1 MKLRHELKYVTS
13 PAHALALRSALRGLM
28 DTDPNG
34 TSEGAYDIISLYY
47 DTIDGA
53 AFFEKLDG
61 IEFRRKYRIRAYN
74 ANRRF
79 FKLECK
85 YKLQDWTAK
94 ESETLDPTVVKHVID
109 GSVSHIDP
117 STLGPLASRFVRES
131 VMMNLKPSVVIQ
143 YKRTALVNET
153 LDVRITFDERIRM
166 GSYATDLFSTELPL
180 IPVSDDESVVVEVKY
195 NEILPMAIALVLRPM
210 TMQRLAVSKYAL
222 GYNKK

>member
-13 PAHALALRSALRGLM
+13 PAHALALRTALSSLM
-28 DTDPNG
+28 STDPHG
-34 TSEGAYDIISLYY
+34 DAEGAYTIVSLYY

-53 AFFEKLDG
+53 AFFDKIDG
-61 IEFRRKYRIRAYN
+61 IEYRRKYRIRAYN
-74 ANRRF
+74 TNREF

-94 ESETLDPTVVKHVID
+94 ESET
-109 GSVSHIDP
+109 IDP
-117 STLGPLASRFVRES
+117 RLVRHVMNGSESLIDTNPTGPLTQRFLRDVA
-131 VMMNLKPSVVIQ
+131 MMNLKPSVIIQ
-143 YKRTALVNET
+143 YKRTALVSED

-166 GSYATDLFSTELPL
+166 GSYTTDVFSSELPL
-180 IPVSDDESVVVEVKY
+180 VPVTADDSVVVEVKY
-195 NEILPMAIALVLRPM
+195 NEILPMAIALLLRPM

>member
-13 PAHALALRSALRGLM
+13 PTRAFALRMALSGLM
-28 DTDPNG
+28 DKDPNG
-34 TSEGAYDIISLYY
+34 DSDGAYQIVSLYY

-61 IEFRRKYRIRAYN
+61 IEYRRKYRIRAYN
-74 ANRRF
+74 ANRNF

-94 ESETLDPTVVKHVID
+94 ESETLDPDVVRHLMN
-109 GSVSHIDP
+109 GSETSIDP
-117 STLGPLASRFVRES
+117 STLGPLAQRFVRD
-131 VMMNLKPSVVIQ
+131 VAMMNLKPSVIIQ
-143 YKRTALVNET
+143 YQRTALVDEA

-166 GSYATDLFSTELPL
+166 GSYTTDVFSTEVPL
-180 IPVSDDESVVVEVKY
+180 VPVSEEESVVVEVKY
-195 NEILPMAIALVLRPM
+195 NDILPMAIALVIRPM